1 MLVSQAMIM
10 NSKLWRI
17 ERIPNNLLNSSPSGI
32 NFSRAL
38 CLRQMNILVNLKV
51 FWIKLR
57 IFFKRPEFRL
67 YLEKSIEGSSS
78 SGGDSCH

>member
-1 MLVSQAMIM
+1 MIVSQAMIM

-38 CLRQMNILVNLKV
+38 SETNEY
-51 FWIKLR
+51 FGKL
-57 IFFKRPEFRL
+57 
-67 YLEKSIEGSSS
+67 KSIL
-78 SGGDSCH
+78 D

>member
-17 ERIPNNLLNSSPSGI
+17 ERIPNNLLNSLLSGI

-38 CLRQMNILVNLKV
+38 SETNEYFGKLKIIL
-51 FWIKLR
+51 
-57 IFFKRPEFRL
+57 
-67 YLEKSIEGSSS
+67 
-78 SGGDSCH
+78 D